1 MQMDTTR
8 RKQLTEELLAR
19 IPTDRAKHGPLGR
32 DELQTFLTD
41 ELPLDAPE
49 TATLLKDLESAG
61 IVRLQAEPGKFLEIR
76 DPNTVGAARLIRN
89 FCARYYGEVSPLVEK
104 KMLQAVIKRHGARH
118 DLDAPG
124 VQATLK
130 DLESAGLI
138 RLMGSDHSYI
148 KMLGLP

>member
-1 MQMDTTR
+1 MDTTR

-19 IPTDRAKHGPLGR
+19 IPTDRAKGGPLGR
-32 DELQTFLTD
+32 DELQNFLTD
-41 ELPLDAPE
+41 ELPLDSPE
-49 TATLLKDLESAG
+49 TSTILKELESAG
-61 IVRLQAEPGKFLEIR
+61 IVRIQSEPGKFLEVR
-76 DPNTVGAARLIRN
+76 DPNSVGAARLIRS
-89 FCARYYGEVSPLVEK
+89 FCTRYYGEVSPLVEK

-130 DLESAGLI
+130 DLEADGLI